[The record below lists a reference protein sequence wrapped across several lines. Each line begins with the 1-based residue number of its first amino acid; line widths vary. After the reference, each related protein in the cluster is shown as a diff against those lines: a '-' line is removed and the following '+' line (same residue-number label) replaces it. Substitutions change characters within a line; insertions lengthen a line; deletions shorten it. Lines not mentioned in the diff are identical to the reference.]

1 MNPVALVHL
10 VAAGIGIAVSRP
22 LIRGRVK
29 RNLWYGIRVPAAF
42 ASEERWL
49 ELNRYGGRLF
59 LNWSLGLGGL
69 AVCGLLLPR
78 TWWAAYNL
86 LALVPILGGLALVM
100 ALIHRQ
106 AKSSATLDS

>member
-10 VAAGIGIAVSRP
+10 VAAGIGVAVSLP
-22 LIRGRVK
+22 LMRGRVR

-42 ASEERWL
+42 ESEERWL
-49 ELNRYGGRLF
+49 ELNRYGGRLL
-59 LNWSLGLGGL
+59 LNWSLGIGVL

-78 TWWAAYNL
+78 GWWVTYNL
-86 LALVPILGGLALVM
+86 VALVPILGGLVLVM

-106 AKSSATLDS
+106 AKEKG